1 MAFTNIVKL
10 VLDDSGMTSGLNK
23 LAGKVDGLNSKFAGL
38 KNALSGLA
46 LGSLIQQTLGF
57 ADSIQDLSDA
67 TGIAT
72 GNILGFQTAIQ
83 QSGGNADAAGNA
95 ILKLINNIEGAANG
109 SAELQGA
116 FAKVGVTLED
126 LRTLSEQDILKKTI
140 EGLGKIG
147 SVSEQVA
154 LKQQLLSK
162 EMRGVA
168 VESLAANYANATR
181 ESQKYEGSIKA
192 AAETQAR
199 LEAALNQMRLT
210 LLQVIEPLTKF
221 ISTIDV
227 KAINTLVEG
236 LVTAGAILLVF
247 KGYALAATAALGAL
261 AVSATGATLALINLA
276 KDLIGKFTLIGK
288 IIAGVGL
295 VLTAVKAIFPDFY
308 KSAVDGADNAI
319 KKLKDF
325 LGIKT
330 EVDKSGA
337 GAGRGGNA
345 ALTKELQEQ
354 GERMAKLSE
363 EARAVTDANEKFY
376 ASLTKIVTAY
386 KMTSSAANERFAEET
401 KLIGAS
407 EQAKMAASER
417 FAVESRYLTDLAKLN
432 EELAEKTKASAKGD
446 PKAAE
451 AVPKIKAAID
461 GLTGAYKTQL
471 TEVEKLT
478 AARVK
483 AVQAEQLAIFA
494 TKSMAEAQAT
504 TNDLANQAANLFL
517 PLQAK
522 GYAELEQAAYRAA
535 KAQIA
540 AEEGRRGAKLDPQEA
555 TRYYEAARQGIEE
568 VKKSQEALNDA
579 TSRYNLLQ
587 FQRKAE
593 LDLNKQLRD
602 IQHEMATSTMSAI
615 EKKYED
621 ITHAARENALA
632 AIEAEE
638 ARRGSPLN
646 SEEIK
651 AYYDAAT
658 VGAEKLKAANLMNY
672 NASRTFASG
681 WKKALNEYADEA
693 GNSAKRA
700 ENLFKKATGGMEDYL
715 INRLKGMSGGW
726 KKFTQGMLEELLRT
740 QIQQIFAG
748 LMGGMKDS
756 MGSLTGDGGG
766 GQGGGSSGG
775 GGGILDAISGLFGG
789 AGGGAP
795 GSTPNKPMFVVDVG
809 GGMGAGMMGPMQEG
823 GGGLFDS
830 IMGLFGDKPEQL
842 SGPGYEESSGGFFD
856 TLTSGLGDFFSGF
869 SGPQQLGGP
878 EESGGGFFDSIGS
891 LFDGF
896 FANGGQIG
904 AGKFGVVGEN
914 GPELVS
920 GPANVTP
927 MSGGSNVTF
936 NINAVDAQSF
946 KSMIAADPGFLYGV
960 AMQGAKGIPM
970 RS

>member
-1 MAFTNIVKL
+1 MAITNTVKL
-10 VLDDSGMTSGLNK
+10 VLDDSQMTSGLNK

-38 KNALSGLA
+38 KNVLGGLA

-72 GNILGFQTAIQ
+72 ANILGFQTAVQ
-83 QSGGNADAAGNA
+83 QSGGNAEAAGNA
-95 ILKLINNIEGAANG
+95 ILKLVGNIEGAANG

-116 FAKVGVTLED
+116 FAKVGVSLED

-168 VESLAANYANATR
+168 VESLAANYANATK
-181 ESQKYEGSIKA
+181 ESQKYADSIKS

-199 LEAALNQMRLT
+199 LEAAVRQVRMS
-210 LLQVIEPLTKF
+210 LLEAIKPALDF
-221 ISTIDV
+221 INALDPKAMTEFIDV
-227 KAINTLVEG
+227 SVKVAAA
-236 LVTAGAILLVF
+236 AGAIYSAVKLLEIIRTL
-247 KGYALAATAALGAL
+247 GYWIAGATTALVSLVTTLTPLGRIAALSAAGI
-261 AVSATGATLALINLA
+261 AVLLG
-276 KDLIGKFTLIGK
+276 
-288 IIAGVGL
+288 
-295 VLTAVKAIFPDFY
+295 
-308 KSAVDGADNAI
+308 AI
-319 KKLKDF
+319 KSITGVDVISEIANKLELAGSEAAKA
-325 LGIKT
+325 KAQ
-330 EVDKSGA
+330 VDKV

-345 ALTKELQEQ
+345 QLTKELQEQ
-354 GERMAKLSE
+354 GERMRKLSE
-363 EARAVTDANEKFY
+363 DARAVTDANQKFY
-376 ASLTKIVTAY
+376 DSLQKIVTGY
-386 KMTSSAANERFAEET
+386 QMTSLAANKRYEEET

-417 FAVESRYLTDLAKLN
+417 FSVESRYLTELAKLN
-432 EELAEKTKASAKGD
+432 EQLAEKTAAAGKGD

-451 AVPKIKAAID
+451 AMPKIKAAIE
-461 GLTGAYKTQL
+461 GLTGAYNTQIA
-471 TEVEKLT
+471 EVEKLT

-483 AVQAEQLAIFA
+483 SVQAEQLAIFA

-504 TNDLANQAANLFL
+504 ANDFANQAANLFL

-522 GYAELEQAAYRAA
+522 GYAELEQAAYKAA

-540 AEEGRRGAKLDPQEA
+540 AEESRRGASLDPQEA

-587 FQRKAE
+587 FQRKTE

-638 ARRGSPLN
+638 ARRGAPLN
-646 SEEIK
+646 SDEIK

-658 VGAEKLKAANLMNY
+658 VGADKLRRATEQSYSK
-672 NASRTFASG
+672 SREFTTG

-693 GNSAKRA
+693 GNAAKRA
-700 ENLFKKATGGMEDYL
+700 ESLFKKATGGMEDYL

-726 KKFTQGMLEELLRT
+726 KKFTQGMLEELLRA

-766 GQGGGSSGG
+766 MQGGGSSGGG
-775 GGGILDAISGLFGG
+775 GGGILDAISGIF
-789 AGGGAP
+789 GGGAP

-809 GGMGAGMMGPMQEG
+809 GGGGGMMGPMQEG
-823 GGGLFDS
+823 GGGLSGLWDS
-830 IMGLFGDKPEQL
+830 ITGLFGGGPEQVG
-842 SGPGYEESSGGFFD
+842 GPGYEESQGGFFD

-914 GPELVS
+914 GPELVG
-920 GPANVTP
+920 GPASVTP
-927 MSGGSNVTF
+927 MTGGSNVTF

-946 KSMIAADPGFLYGV
+946 KAMIAADPGFLYGV